1 VVPKDRPFCIDGVKS
16 PAVIVIG
23 EVVSL
28 RNGSGKG
35 AIEHFDLALGTASG
49 QTK

>member
-1 VVPKDRPFCIDGVKS
+1 MVQDIVKTAKENNLSS

-28 RNGSGKG
+28 HHNANGIFNEELFQGVK
-35 AIEHFDLALGTASG
+35 I
-49 QTK
+49 K

>member
-1 VVPKDRPFCIDGVKS
+1 LEDIGTCIDGVKS

-23 EVVSL
+23 EVVAL
-28 RNGSGKG
+28 RNGSGGKS
-35 AIEHFDLALGTASG
+35 AIEEFDLAIGNRFFG